1 MLGAIDGGFLEE
13 RGDVFLGKLR
23 EGIKTAAGSG
33 EGLGETRKT
42 EGGVDFI
49 GRENDAGDVAVATGA
64 GEEGGAG
71 FGEDDVENDV
81 VEEWTLTMAVEFP
94 AAGIEIELDGAG
106 VNFTIDLDGGGEE
119 IGTGTA
125 IPFAGRDNADFLAV
139 AGGVLTGEMPGEP
152 MGLDF
157 DFVEIWSRQILCHK
171 VGGWGAIIEELRVGH
186 FFLAGG
192 GAGGSRIVMRPS
204 TDLISGRSS

>member
-1 MLGAIDGGFLEE
+1 MVGFLLGAIEGGFLEE
-13 RGDVFLGKLR
+13 RGDVFFGKSG
-23 EGIKTAAGSG
+23 EWIKTAAGSG
-33 EGLGETRKT
+33 EGLGETRKP
-42 EGGVDFI
+42 EGGVDFV

-94 AAGIEIELDGAG
+94 AVGIKIELDGTG

-119 IGTGTA
+119 IGACTA

-157 DFVEIWSRQILCHK
+157 DFVEIWSRQILCHN
-171 VGGWGAIIEELRVGH
+171 
-186 FFLAGG
+186 AG
-192 GAGGSRIVMRPS
+192 
-204 TDLISGRSS
+204 